1 MAKESIIAGLDIGS
15 SKISVVVGNTWQG
28 QREGV
33 EIIGVGHA
41 TSEGVRR
48 GSVVD
53 IAQTAEA
60 IRKAISDAELM
71 SGVTIESACVGIS
84 GDHIVGQTSHGVVA
98 VASVPEISQ
107 EDVERAMTAARAVS
121 IPAGRDILHV
131 IEQNFVVDTQN
142 RIKEPVGMSGARLEA
157 YAYIITSGV
166 TAMQN
171 LLNSIEK
178 AGLTHVETLVASPL
192 ASTEAVLS
200 QDEREV
206 GIALADIG
214 DGTTEIII
222 YKEDAI
228 QHTAVL
234 PIGGQHVTNDIA
246 QYLKVTLPE
255 AEELKLQRGCAWTA
269 LVGPEDA
276 EPIPTVVG
284 TNRPRFIDKVD
295 LAQIIEYR
303 MVEIFDALADE
314 LGDMQ
319 HPDMQ
324 LPAGLV
330 LTGGTALMD
339 GLTELAEQLIPVRV
353 QVGYPKEL
361 KGLTDR
367 VNHPMYATGI
377 GLVLYGSAL
386 RRQALELSSRQRPS
400 GVGALMQ
407 RVKEWFGY

>member
-15 SKISVVVGNTWQG
+15 SKISVVVGNAWQG

-98 VASVPEISQ
+98 VANVPEISQ
-107 EDVERAMTAARAVS
+107 ADVERAMTAARAVS

-178 AGLTHVETLVASPL
+178 AGLTHVETLVAAPL

-214 DGTTEIII
+214 DGTTEIIV

-234 PIGGQHVTNDIA
+234 PVGGQHVTNDIA

-255 AEELKLQRGCAWTA
+255 AEELKLHRGCAWTA

-284 TNRPRFIDKVD
+284 TNRPRFIEKVD

-303 MVEIFDALADE
+303 MVEILEALAYE
-314 LGDMQ
+314 LG
-319 HPDMQ
+319 DMQ
-324 LPAGLV
+324 LPAGLM

-386 RRQALELSSRQRPS
+386 RLQALELSSLQRPS
-400 GVGALMQ
+400 GLGALMQ

>member
-15 SKISVVVGNTWQG
+15 SKISVVVGNAWQG
-28 QREGV
+28 QREGL

-41 TSEGVRR
+41 PSEGVRR

-53 IAQTAEA
+53 ITQTAEA

-71 SGVTIESACVGIS
+71 SGITIESACVGIS
-84 GDHIVGQTSHGVVA
+84 GEHIVGQTSHGVVA
-98 VASVPEISQ
+98 VANVPEISQ
-107 EDVERAMTAARAVS
+107 ADVERAMTAARAVS

-142 RIKEPVGMSGARLEA
+142 RIKEPLGMSGARLEA

-178 AGLTHVETLVASPL
+178 AGLTHVETLVAAPL

-214 DGTTEIII
+214 DGTTEIIV

-234 PIGGQHVTNDIA
+234 PVGGQHVTNDIA

-255 AEELKLQRGCAWTA
+255 AEELKLHRGCAWTA

-303 MVEIFDALADE
+303 MVEILEALAYE
-314 LGDMQ
+314 LG
-319 HPDMQ
+319 DMQ
-324 LPAGLV
+324 LPAGLM
-330 LTGGTALMD
+330 LTGGTSLMD
-339 GLTELAEQLIPVRV
+339 GLTELAEQIIPVRV

-386 RRQALELSSRQRPS
+386 RRQELESSLQQPPS
-400 GVGALMQ
+400 GLGALMQ

>member
-15 SKISVVVGNTWQG
+15 SKISVVVGNAWQG
-28 QREGV
+28 QREGL

-41 TSEGVRR
+41 PSEGVRR

-84 GDHIVGQTSHGVVA
+84 GEHIVGQTSHGVVA
-98 VASVPEISQ
+98 VANVPEISQ
-107 EDVERAMTAARAVS
+107 ADVERAMTAARAVS

-142 RIKEPVGMSGARLEA
+142 RIKEPLGMSGARLEA

-178 AGLTHVETLVASPL
+178 AGLTHVETLVAAPL

-214 DGTTEIII
+214 DGTTEIIV

-234 PIGGQHVTNDIA
+234 PVGGQHVTNDIA

-255 AEELKLQRGCAWTA
+255 AEELKLHRGCAWTA

-303 MVEIFDALADE
+303 MVEILEALAYE
-314 LGDMQ
+314 LG
-319 HPDMQ
+319 DMQ
-324 LPAGLV
+324 LPAGLM
-330 LTGGTALMD
+330 LTGGTSLMD
-339 GLTELAEQLIPVRV
+339 GLTELAEQIIPVRV

-386 RRQALELSSRQRPS
+386 RLQELELSSRQRPS
-400 GVGALMQ
+400 GLGALMQ